1 MCEPVRMSA
10 VTGTPRRRREAARD
24 RQGTGQEGP
33 CMLTVLG
40 ARTTSKK
47 HLQGIWL
54 NTPSLYPKACVL
66 KDQVGHF
73 LYTVAAL
80 KPQS

>member
-1 MCEPVRMSA
+1 
-10 VTGTPRRRREAARD
+10 
-24 RQGTGQEGP
+24 
-33 CMLTVLG
+33 MLTMLG

-54 NTPSLYPKACVL
+54 STPSLYPKASVL
-66 KDQVGHF
+66 KDLVGHF

-80 KPQS
+80 KPQSRELSGRMVTIPERRVPLS

>member
-1 MCEPVRMSA
+1 
-10 VTGTPRRRREAARD
+10 
-24 RQGTGQEGP
+24 
-33 CMLTVLG
+33 MLTVLG